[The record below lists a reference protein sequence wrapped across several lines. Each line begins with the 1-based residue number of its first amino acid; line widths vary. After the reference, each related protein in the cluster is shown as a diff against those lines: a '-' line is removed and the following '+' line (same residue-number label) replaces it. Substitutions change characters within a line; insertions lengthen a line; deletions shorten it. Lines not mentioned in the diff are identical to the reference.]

1 MARPRKTAISATADA
16 AAHAPESDVAL
27 DGDTPAT
34 AGALRTDYLQ
44 TLVGYN
50 ARRAALAVIGTFLE
64 RMAPFGVRP
73 VDFSVLSIIRHN
85 PGVTSRQLCTSLGLL
100 PPNLVALL
108 NQLDKRQLIER
119 RPHPTDGRAVAL
131 FLSETGESMMALAE
145 AEATE
150 LEKDVTVALTEKQRN
165 TLIELLK
172 KVYEPKG
179 KR

>member
-1 MARPRKTAISATADA
+1 MARPRKSA
-16 AAHAPESDVAL
+16 AATSASSTSPEPELATE
-27 DGDTPAT
+27 GDPSVSP
-34 AGALRTDYLQ
+34 GALRTDYLQ

-85 PGVTSRQLCTSLGLL
+85 PGVTSRQLCASLGLL

-150 LEKDVTVALTEKQRN
+150 LEKDVTAGLTDKQRQ
-165 TLIELLK
+165 TLIDLLK
-172 KVYEPKG
+172 KVYEPRG

>member
-1 MARPRKTAISATADA
+1 MARPRKTATPSASVPLE
-16 AAHAPESDVAL
+16 PELGV
-27 DGDTPAT
+27 DGDVSANP
-34 AGALRTDYLQ
+34 GALRTDYLQ

-131 FLSETGESMMALAE
+131 FLSEGGEAMMAE
-145 AEATE
+145 AEVAATE
-150 LEKDVTVALTEKQRN
+150 LEKDVTAALTERQRN
-165 TLIELLK
+165 TLIDLLK
-172 KVYEPKG
+172 KVYEPKA
-179 KR
+179 KRG